1 MYDDKLYA
9 AGVHSVFLVDWQFVC
24 QTPLALRNGARVK
37 YSDGAAPKARLQ
49 NMSLTWSEPGDQ
61 DKKVAALY
69 YGYRV
74 SNGRLESYHF
84 VPPSSVRG
92 ALRSWTMR
100 RLVRPD
106 LLQPL
111 TPPPAED
118 QAATVVYAASVASA
132 LADRSTGYELI
143 ASLFGLATDT
153 REESGAFANRGR
165 LKVETTPFDSTT
177 QGREL
182 DVSGVPM
189 PAVGG
194 PANAARHMAVRN
206 PIDRVTH
213 ASREGGLHHFL
224 EFRRGEKFGVTL
236 SIANPRAV
244 DLGLIALWRR
254 EIDDGLLRFGALH
267 SIGRGRVRIVRP
279 TYQLWRRP
287 NAPEFAAMTQ
297 FQAREVDPLSDA
309 LAGIWRR
316 YDVPAEA
323 LDGFIEHVHEYA
335 GGEEH
340 ASPEPV

>member
-9 AGVHSVFLVDWQFVC
+9 GGVHSVFLVDWQFVC

-37 YSDGAAPKARLQ
+37 YTDGAAPKARLHD
-49 NMSLTWSEPGDQ
+49 MSLTWAEPQGNDRE
-61 DKKVAALY
+61 VAALY

-74 SNGRLESYHF
+74 SHGRLESYHF

-118 QAATVVYAASVASA
+118 RAATTAYAASVAGA
-132 LADRSTGYELI
+132 LAERSTGYELI

-153 REESGAFANRGR
+153 REATGAFANRGR
-165 LKVETTPFDSTT
+165 LKVETTPFAPAT

-194 PANAARHMAVRN
+194 PANATRHMAVRN

-224 EFRRGEKFGVTL
+224 EFRRGEKFGVSL
-236 SIANPRAV
+236 SIVNPLAV
-244 DLGLIALWRR
+244 DLGLVALWRR

-267 SIGRGRVRIVRP
+267 SIGRGRVRIARP
-279 TYQLWRRP
+279 SYRLWRRP
-287 NAPEFAAMTQ
+287 NAPVLAGLAQFPEF
-297 FQAREVDPLSDA
+297 EVDPMSDA
-309 LAGIWRR
+309 LAGIWRC
-316 YDVPAEA
+316 YDLPAGA
-323 LDGFIEHVHEYA
+323 LDSFIGNVHEYA
-335 GGEEH
+335 GGEDH
-340 ASPEPV
+340 APAESL